1 MSPDLA
7 THDVRETFTSLEQW
21 VAYADR
27 NPWTYN
33 AAFIASIADHVVRH
47 GLHSRAL
54 GPAPAGSVIVSPP
67 SYRESLLADGCT
79 SRSRALLDEICDIAP
94 NAKSVLLLEA
104 VTPFADHVRA
114 RFPGTIATE
123 YLPNPDDR
131 ARLPNVAHCDILAS
145 GFDNARFD
153 LVVSGDVLEHVP
165 DLDRAL
171 AEMRRILAPGG
182 RCIATFPFA
191 TKSAQTDIR
200 AKMNGDLIEHVAT
213 PEYHGNPVDPQGS
226 LVFAI
231 PGWDILEKCLAAG
244 FRDAAMVF
252 VSSAPR
258 GIVANA
264 CGGVFILNAAA

>member
-1 MSPDLA
+1 MNPDLA
-7 THDVRETFTSLEQW
+7 THDVRETFNSLEQW
-21 VAYADR
+21 IAYADR
-27 NPWTYN
+27 NTWTYN
-33 AAFIASIADHVVRH
+33 PAFIASIADHVARH
-47 GLHSRAL
+47 GLHSHAL
-54 GPAPAGSVIVSPP
+54 GHAPAGSVIISSP

-79 SRSRALLDEICDIAP
+79 ARSCALLDEICDIAP
-94 NAKSVLLLEA
+94 SAQSVLLLEA

-123 YLPNPDDR
+123 YLPSTDDR
-131 ARLPNVAHCDILAS
+131 AKLPNVVHCDILAS
-145 GFDNARFD
+145 GFDDARFD

-165 DLDRAL
+165 DLDQAL

-182 RCIATFPFA
+182 RCVATFPFA
-191 TKSAQTDIR
+191 TKTARTEVR
-200 AKMNGDLIEHVAT
+200 AKMNGDRIEHFAA
-213 PEYHGNPVDPQGS
+213 PEYHGNPVDPKGS

-231 PGWDILEKCLAAG
+231 PGWDILEKCLAVG

-264 CGGVFILNAAA
+264 CAGVFILNAAA